1 MFLFYYFLQDFEA
14 SDSNNNEKIINRLG
28 GCEPQI
34 QAPAPNPPTV
44 APVAAAAAFGTSPL
58 ATSAALPP
66 AAKHKEAPAAS
77 TAKEAEAG
85 RESSLSDSSDSSSL
99 TSSSEAEERAKEGD
113 DEELGTSEVQNKV
126 KVSRR

>member
-1 MFLFYYFLQDFEA
+1 V
-14 SDSNNNEKIINRLG
+14 
-28 GCEPQI
+28 
-34 QAPAPNPPTV
+34 APAE
-44 APVAAAAAFGTSPL
+44 AAGGFGSSAL
-58 ATSAALPP
+58 ATSSALPP
-66 AAKHKEAPAAS
+66 DAKHKEALAAS

-113 DEELGTSEVQNKV
+113 DEELGGTSELQNKV